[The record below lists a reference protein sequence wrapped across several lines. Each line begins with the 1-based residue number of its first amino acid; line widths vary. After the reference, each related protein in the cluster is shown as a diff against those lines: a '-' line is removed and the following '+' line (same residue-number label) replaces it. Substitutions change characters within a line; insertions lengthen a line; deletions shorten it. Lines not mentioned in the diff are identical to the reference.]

1 MATLLICQ
9 KDKLAKLK
17 KKKLSRRKLMTS
29 LKDTL
34 SKVILTLLLLSV
46 HVPPKFISTTKFL
59 FVSLKQKFF

>member
-1 MATLLICQ
+1 
-9 KDKLAKLK
+9 
-17 KKKLSRRKLMTS
+17 MTS

>member
-1 MATLLICQ
+1 MVTLVICQ
-9 KDKLAKLK
+9 KEKLAKL

-46 HVPPKFISTTKFL
+46 HFAPKFI
-59 FVSLKQKFF
+59 